1 MVLSLL
7 LRHRRTTLV
16 SIWRFF
22 VVDRVG
28 GRDGFVPA
36 VRLRTL
42 RRVESRR
49 CFFSSLTEPPRLAG
63 NTEVSC

>member
-16 SIWRFF
+16 TIWPFF
-22 VVDRVG
+22 VVHRVG

-36 VRLRTL
+36 RLRTL
-42 RRVESRR
+42 RCVENRR
-49 CFFSSLTEPPRLAG
+49 GFLSPLTEPPRLAG